1 MAATPAMLQ
10 FALRLQPAEVCLVP
24 ENRAEVA
31 SLEKRVDELGLKKS
45 SDNSNE

>member
-1 MAATPAMLQ
+1 MDELNICNV
-10 FALRLQPAEVCLVP
+10 RK
-24 ENRAEVA
+24 RAILDMDKQEQA